1 MVLDVIVVL
10 LYLAAMIGVGWIG
23 MRRARTTEDYLVA
36 GRRLGPGFY
45 MGTLSAVVLGGA
57 STIGTAAL
65 GYRFGISGMWLVVML
80 GLGIIVLS
88 AFLAGPLTRLGVY
101 TVSQM
106 LELRYQAS
114 ARLITGVLMSIY
126 ALMIAVTSTIA
137 IGSVVDVMFGIPRI
151 PAILIGGG
159 IVVLYSV
166 IGGMWSLTLTDIV
179 QFLIMTVGVFLILLP
194 LAIGQAGGLE
204 GMHAALPASYFD
216 LGAIGFD
223 RIFTYFLIYFF
234 GILIGQDI
242 WQRIFTARSASVAR
256 IAGIGA
262 GIYTLFYGL
271 AIALIGAAGKVFLPD
286 LESADSAFA
295 AITQNALP
303 AGLRG
308 LVLAAALA
316 AIMSTASAGLL
327 ASSTLLLEDLYER
340 FFKREAG
347 EHLAA
352 NRRATLLVGVAVLII
367 ACLVNDVIGAL
378 TVAYNLLVG
387 GLLVPIIG
395 AFVWRRATGAGAL
408 AAIATGGAVVV
419 IFMLKDGLLADSP
432 IYFGLLASL
441 VAYIVVSL
449 RTTPTSE
456 QQLAAW
462 EQRLEGKGAT
472 DQAAPAPAFH

>member
-1 MVLDVIVVL
+1 MALDLVVVL
-10 LYLAAMIGVGWIG
+10 IYLAAMVGVGWIG

-36 GRRLGPGFY
+36 GRRLGPAFY

-65 GYRFGISGMWLVVML
+65 GYEFGISGMWLVVML

-88 AFLAGPLTRLGVY
+88 ALLAGRLTRLGVY

-114 ARLITGVLMSIY
+114 SRLITGVIMSAY

-137 IGSVVDVMFGIPRI
+137 IGTVVDVLFGVPRI
-151 PAILIGGG
+151 VAILIGGG
-159 IVVLYSV
+159 VVVLYSV

-179 QFLIMTVGVFLILLP
+179 QFLIMTVGIFLILFP
-194 LAIGQAGGLE
+194 LAIGQAGGFE
-204 GMHAALPASYFD
+204 GMQAALPASYFD

-223 RIFTYFLIYFF
+223 RIVTYLVIYFF

-242 WQRIFTARSASVAR
+242 WQRVFTARSDRVAR
-256 IAGIGA
+256 NAGIVA
-262 GIYTLFYGL
+262 GVYCLVYGL
-271 AIALIGAAGKVFLPD
+271 AVALIGAAGKVFLPE
-286 LESADSAFA
+286 LENTDSAFA
-295 AITQNALP
+295 AITQAALP
-303 AGLRG
+303 AGVRG

-327 ASSTLLLEDLYER
+327 ASSTLLLEDIYER
-340 FFKREAG
+340 FFKHEAG

-352 NRRATLLVGVAVLII
+352 NRTATLLVGVVVLIL
-367 ACLVNDVIGAL
+367 ACLVNDVIAAL

-395 AFVWRRATGAGAL
+395 ALLWRRATGTGAL
-408 AAIATGGAVVV
+408 AAIAAGGAVVV
-419 IFMLKDGLLADSP
+419 ILMITDGLLANTP

-441 VAYIVVSL
+441 VAFIVVSL
-449 RTTPTSE
+449 MTAPTSE
-456 QQLAAW
+456 QQLAEW
-462 EQRLEGKGAT
+462 EQRLEGKAAT
-472 DQAAPAPAFH
+472 GGPAPSPAFH

>member
-1 MVLDVIVVL
+1 MALDLIVVL
-10 LYLAAMIGVGWIG
+10 IYLAAMVGVGWIG

-65 GYRFGISGMWLVVML
+65 GYEFGISGMWLVFML

-88 AFLAGPLTRLGVY
+88 ALLAGRLTRLGVY

-114 ARLITGVLMSIY
+114 ARLITGVIMSAY

-137 IGSVVDVMFGIPRI
+137 IGTVVDVLFGIPRV
-151 PAILIGGG
+151 PAILVGGG
-159 IVVLYSV
+159 VVVLYSV

-179 QFLIMTVGVFLILLP
+179 QFLIMTVGIFLIMLP
-194 LAIGQAGGLE
+194 LAIGHAGGLE
-204 GMHAALPASYFD
+204 GMQAALPASYFD
-216 LGAIGFD
+216 FGAIGFD

-242 WQRIFTARSASVAR
+242 WQRVFTARSDSVAR
-256 IAGIGA
+256 NAGIVA
-262 GIYTLFYGL
+262 GVYCLLYGL
-271 AIALIGAAGKVFLPD
+271 AVALIGAAGKVFLPE
-286 LESADSAFA
+286 LESTDSAFA
-295 AITQNALP
+295 AITQEALP
-303 AGLRG
+303 AGVRG

-327 ASSTLLLEDLYER
+327 ASSTLLLEDIYER
-340 FFKREAG
+340 FFAHEAG

-352 NRRATLLVGVAVLII
+352 NRMATLAVGVVVLIL
-367 ACLVNDVIGAL
+367 ACLVNDVIAAL

-395 AFVWRRATGAGAL
+395 ALVWRRATGAGAL
-408 AAIATGGAVVV
+408 AAIAVGGTVVV
-419 IFMLKDGLLADSP
+419 IFMITDGLLADTP

-441 VAYIVVSL
+441 VAFVVVSL
-449 RTTPTSE
+449 VTEPTSE
-456 QQLAAW
+456 QQLAEW
-462 EQRLEGKGAT
+462 EERLEGR
-472 DQAAPAPAFH
+472 AAAGTSVPSRAFH